1 MKKLVKNKRV
11 REKSQRTID
20 DHNTIHLIDK
30 ELRQELGDIYFE
42 LGRGS
47 IYRRIAERLPVGY
60 KYCAKRIAYILN
72 HTKLSV
78 VK

>member
-1 MKKLVKNKRV
+1 MRISKRI

-20 DHNTIHLIDK
+20 DHDAVHRIDND
-30 ELRQELGDIYFE
+30 LRKELGDIYYE

-47 IYRRIAERLPVGY
+47 IYRRIAERLPAGY

-72 HTKLSV
+72 HTKMSV

>member
-1 MKKLVKNKRV
+1 MGNNKRL

-20 DHNTIHLIDK
+20 DHNVVHLIDK
-30 ELRQELGDIYFE
+30 DLRTELGDVYFD
-42 LGRGS
+42 LSRCS
-47 IYRRIAERLPVGY
+47 IYRRIAERLPKGY

-78 VK
+78 VE

>member
-1 MKKLVKNKRV
+1 MKKLLKNKRV

-30 ELRQELGDIYFE
+30 QLRQELGDIYFE

-47 IYRRIAERLPVGY
+47 IYRRIAERLPAGY
-60 KYCAKRIAYILN
+60 KYCSKRIAYILN
-72 HTKLSV
+72 HTKLV
-78 VK
+78 CPE

>member
-1 MKKLVKNKRV
+1 MKNNKRV

-30 ELRQELGDIYFE
+30 QLRQELGDIYFE

-47 IYRRIAERLPVGY
+47 IYRRIA
-60 KYCAKRIAYILN
+60 
-72 HTKLSV
+72 
-78 VK
+78 

>member
-1 MKKLVKNKRV
+1 MGKYKRE

-30 ELRQELGDIYFE
+30 QLRQELGDIYFE

-47 IYRRIAERLPVGY
+47 IYRRIAERLPNGY
-60 KYCAKRIAYILN
+60 KYCAKRISYILN
-72 HTKLSV
+72 HTKLV
-78 VK
+78 CPE

>member
-1 MKKLVKNKRV
+1 MGKYKRE

-30 ELRQELGDIYFE
+30 QLRQELGDIYFD
-42 LGRGS
+42 LSRSS
-47 IYRRIAERLPVGY
+47 IYRRIAERLPKGY
-60 KYCAKRIAYILN
+60 KYCTKRIAYILN
-72 HTKLSV
+72 HTKMSV